1 MWTYFKSLTGWLHG
15 DREGGTGKAN
25 GEASVKKEPKKSP
38 STPPWHLISKA
49 RDMMTLDTMTEAE
62 EEVEGK
68 SSAKTPGFPWNIL
81 KSGREKELGW
91 QVYCNGCQQGCGGG
105 GGEGDR
111 EG

>member
-1 MWTYFKSLTGWLHG
+1 MWTYFKSPTGRLHG

-81 KSGREKELGW
+81 KSGREKEMGW